1 MVCQEGEYARWECV
15 CVCVCVCVVCVC
27 VVYIYGI
34 LQHLF
39 SYPINLPFSNG
50 I

>member
-1 MVCQEGEYARWECV
+1 MVCQEGVKGEYARWECV
-15 CVCVCVCVVCVC
+15 CVCVCVC